1 MGMESK
7 MIKTIIALMMAMVMV
22 LAMAACG
29 QKQEEAPAEE
39 PEQQEEQQE
48 EPASTGP
55 ELTDDQ
61 IESLLWQISD
71 QDVELRYQE
80 YMPDEGFAEAEIF
93 GIDREGDEGTAYVNL
108 FEGEYVVVDDKAYN
122 VSASS
127 GEAII
132 KFEYTDDQPKYKETI
147 WSADGGDHDD
157 WMKENFPPEYLKKS
171 QDFLAQ
177 NDEGKSVLGM
187 RNDEAASKE
196 LGVPVDD
203 ENILEIDD
211 EKKTYQIL
219 KTIETGDPA
228 DGTYQFDTEVIKE
241 GKLEDLKQE
250 Q

>member
-1 MGMESK
+1 MESK
-7 MIKTIIALMMAMVMV
+7 VLKTIVALMMAMVMV

-29 QKQEEAPAEE
+29 QNNDEAPSEE
-39 PEQQEEQQE
+39 PEQQEEQEEQE

-71 QDVELRYQE
+71 QDMELRYQE

-93 GIDREGDEGTAYVNL
+93 GINRDGDEGTAYVNL

-122 VSASS
+122 VSGAS

-147 WSADGGDHDD
+147 WSADGGDHDK
-157 WMKENFPPEYLKKS
+157 WMEENFPEEYLKKANE
-171 QDFLAQ
+171 FLAN
-177 NDEGKSVLGM
+177 NDEGKSVLGLKA
-187 RNDEAASKE
+187 DEAAAAE

-211 EKKTYQIL
+211 EKGTYQII

-228 DGTYQFDTEVIKE
+228 DGTYQFETEVVKE
-241 GKLEDLKQE
+241 GKLEDLKNE